1 MMHKSDDREERLSAF
16 DTSALLRAVDD
27 LDLMREHLDGDGYK
41 PPEMRNDMLRLHGF
55 AMRVVNEGWTDA
67 ATTEGMFDLAA
78 DLENRIDDLSDALD
92 RMRETVGELAAL
104 APND

>member
-1 MMHKSDDREERLSAF
+1 MHETDDREERLAAF

-27 LDLMREHLDGDGYK
+27 LDLMREHLDGDGHK
-41 PPEMRNDMLRLHGF
+41 PPEMRGDLLRLHGF
-55 AMRVVNEGWTDA
+55 AMRVVNEGWADT
-67 ATTEGMFDLAA
+67 ATAEGMFDLAA

-92 RMRETVGELAAL
+92 RMRETIGELAAL

>member
-1 MMHKSDDREERLSAF
+1 MHGSEDREERLAAF
-16 DTSALLRAVDD
+16 DTSALLQTVDD
-27 LDLMREHLDGDGYK
+27 LDLMREHLDGDGHK
-41 PPEMRNDMLRLHGF
+41 PPEIRDDLLRLHGF

-78 DLENRIDDLSDALD
+78 DLENRIDELSDAID
-92 RMRETVGELAAL
+92 RMRETIGGLAAL

>member
-1 MMHKSDDREERLSAF
+1 MHESDDRVERLAAF

-27 LDLMREHLDGDGYK
+27 LDLMREHLDGDGHK
-41 PPEMRNDMLRLHGF
+41 PPEMRNDLLRLHGF
-55 AMRVVNEGWTDA
+55 AMRFVNEGWTDA
-67 ATTEGMFDLAA
+67 TTTEGMFDLAA

-92 RMRETVGELAAL
+92 RMRETIGELAAL